1 MKYNLF
7 IDESGDHG
15 LSNLNPD
22 FPVFVLC
29 GIIISEDEYEKVRVG
44 FNHIKKEIWNSE
56 NVIFH
61 SRDIRKCEKEFK
73 YLFDLDLKI
82 KFYKQL
88 DNIIETANYNIIAAA
103 IKKEKYIKLYG
114 KLSDDVY
121 EISLSFIIERA
132 IFYLDSLKNGKVSLT
147 ISIEKHGLNED
158 KKLAEHFQ
166 RILARGTGYINAKRM
181 SKYDLTIN
189 FRNKKENI
197 NGLQLADLV
206 AYPIARH
213 ILEPDRINPA
223 FDVFKAK
230 FYTTEAKMY
239 GLKIFT

>member
-1 MKYNLF
+1 MRYNLF

-15 LSNLNPD
+15 LSNLNPN

-29 GIIISEDEYEKVRVG
+29 GIVISEEEYEKVRIG
-44 FNHIKKEIWNSE
+44 FNNIKKDIWNNE

-73 YLFDLDLKI
+73 YLFDLNLKNQ
-82 KFYKQL
+82 FYHQL
-88 DNIIETANYNIIAAA
+88 DNIIETANYNIIASA

-132 IFYLDSLKNGKVSLT
+132 IFYLDSLKQDNLSLT
-147 ISIEKHGLNED
+147 INIEKRGLKED
-158 KKLAEHFQ
+158 KKLTEHFQ
-166 RILARGTGYINAKRM
+166 RLLARGTGYISAERM
-181 SKYDLTIN
+181 SKYHLSIH
-189 FRNKKENI
+189 FKSKKENI

-213 ILEPDRINPA
+213 VLEPERINPA
-223 FDVFKAK
+223 YAIFKAK
-230 FYTTEAKMY
+230 FYTASGKRY
-239 GLKIFT
+239 GLKIFP